1 MLEVLTIQEHP
12 RALVVDD
19 EEVIRLTATTILKK
33 AGFSVAQAG
42 DGSQALSS
50 LEHFRP
56 DLILMDIM
64 MPEMDGFTA
73 CAEIRKRENG
83 KKTPILMMTCLDD
96 VESIDRAYDVGAT
109 DFVVKPI
116 NLDVLRHRARYLMRA
131 SNAVNVV
138 KEYESRY
145 RELFDRVPVG
155 LFRATPDAK
164 LIDVNP
170 AFLKIGGYVDKES
183 CLEIDIREVCVNP
196 EDFSIFMGLLMKQG
210 VVHNFEVQIIRP
222 DGNIRWVDVHGQEVL
237 DDEGKIIYFDGSV
250 QDITER
256 KEAEKVAQERTLLNQ
271 VLLDSLPCVALL
283 LRPHTREI
291 VASNKAARDVG
302 AVPGRK
308 CFSSWGQRKD
318 PCSWCLAPVV
328 WEEGVAHHQIVETS
342 EIVWDAHWIP
352 VGQDLYMHFAFDIT
366 ESKRTEKLL
375 KEKEEQFRQ
384 AQKME
389 AVGRLAGGIA
399 HDFNNFLTAING
411 YSDLL
416 FSRLNEADPLRFE
429 VEEIRKAG
437 KRAASLTRQLLAFSR
452 KQVLQPK
459 VLNLNTII
467 SNVGNLLKRLIGED
481 IELETFLAEELGSV
495 KADPGQVEQILMNLA
510 INSRDAMPGGGKLTL
525 ETSNL
530 EIKEDYIREKAFVR
544 AGLYVCLAVS
554 DTGCGMDDATKSRL
568 FEPFFTTKEVG
579 KGTGLGLATVY
590 GIVKQ
595 SGGYI
600 WCYTEINR
608 GTTFKI
614 YFPRVEEKAEAL
626 PRKPNFTMNALR
638 GTETVLVV
646 EDEEAVR
653 QLVSNILEMKG
664 YNVLQASNGAKAL
677 ELSEH
682 HKGPIHLVVTDIVMP
697 GMTGP
702 EVAKKISEKRSDVKI
717 VFVSGYSDGAI
728 AHQGLLDGDV
738 AYIEKP
744 FGIEILAQKVREV
757 LDS

>member
-1 MLEVLTIQEHP
+1 MEDLTMKEHP

-19 EEVIRLTATTILKK
+19 EEVIRLTATTILEQ
-33 AGFSVAQAG
+33 AGFSVEQAENG
-42 DGSQALSS
+42 FQALSS
-50 LEHFRP
+50 LKHFHP
-56 DLILMDIM
+56 DFILMDIM

-73 CAEIRKRENG
+73 CAEIRRRENG
-83 KKTPILMMTCLDD
+83 RKTPILMMTCLDD

-109 DFVVKPI
+109 DFVAKPI
-116 NLDVLRHRARYLMRA
+116 NWNALRHRVRYLMRA
-131 SNAVNVV
+131 SHAVNVV
-138 KEYESRY
+138 KEYESQY

-155 LFRATPDAK
+155 LFRASPDAK

-170 AFLKIGGYVDKES
+170 ALLKMGGFVEKES
-183 CLEIDIREVCVNP
+183 CLEIDIRNACVNP
-196 EDFSIFMGLLMKQG
+196 EDFSRFMDLLMKQG
-210 VVHNFEVQIIRP
+210 VVNNFEAQMYRS
-222 DGNIRWVDVHGQEVL
+222 DGKIRWADINGQVVL
-237 DDEGKIIYFDGSV
+237 DDEGKIIYFDGSI

-256 KEAEKVAQERTLLNQ
+256 KDAEGAAKEKTVLNQ

-291 VASNKAARDVG
+291 VASNRAAYEIG
-302 AVPGRK
+302 SSPGTR
-308 CFSSWGQRKD
+308 CFSTWGKRKE
-318 PCSWCLAPVV
+318 PCPWCLAPVV
-328 WEEGVAHHQIVETS
+328 WEKGEAQHQIVETP
-342 EIVWDAHWIP
+342 ETVWDAHWIP
-352 VGQDLYMHFAFDIT
+352 VAQDLYMHFAFDIT

-375 KEKEEQFRQ
+375 REKDEQFRQ

-399 HDFNNFLTAING
+399 HDFNNILTAING

-416 FSRLNEADPLRFE
+416 FSRLKEADPFHFE

-452 KQVLQPK
+452 KQVLKPK
-459 VLNLNTII
+459 VLNLNVVI
-467 SNVGNLLKRLIGED
+467 SNVGNLLKRLIGAD
-481 IELETFLAEELGSV
+481 IDLEMFLAEALGSV

-510 INSRDAMPGGGKLTL
+510 INSRDAMPGGGKLTV

-530 EIKEDYIREKAFVR
+530 EIKEDYIRENAFVH
-544 AGLYVCLAVS
+544 AGRYVTLAVS
-554 DTGCGMDDATKSRL
+554 DTGSGMDDATKSRL

-590 GIVKQ
+590 GMVKQ

-608 GTTFKI
+608 GTTFKM
-614 YFPRVEEKAEAL
+614 YFPRVEEKAESIQDKRNFPKIAL
-626 PRKPNFTMNALR
+626 G

-664 YNVLQASNGAKAL
+664 YNVLQAPNGAKAL
-677 ELSEH
+677 ELSEYY
-682 HKGPIHLVVTDIVMP
+682 KDPIHLVVTDIVMP
-697 GMTGP
+697 EMTGP
-702 EVAKKISEKRSDVKI
+702 EVAKQISEYRPDAKI
-717 VFVSGYSDGAI
+717 LFISGYSDGAI
-728 AHQGLLDGDV
+728 AHQGLLDGD
-738 AYIEKP
+738 AAFIEKP
-744 FGIEILAQKVREV
+744 FGIEMLAQKVREV
-757 LDS
+757 LDY

>member
-1 MLEVLTIQEHP
+1 MEDLTTREYP

-19 EEVIRLTATTILKK
+19 EEVIRFTATTVLEQ
-33 AGFSVAQAG
+33 AGFIVEQAG
-42 DGSQALSS
+42 NGLQALSS
-50 LEHFRP
+50 LEYFHP

-73 CAEIRKRENG
+73 CAEIRKQENG
-83 KKTPILMMTCLDD
+83 NKTPILMMTCLDD

-109 DFVVKPI
+109 DFVAKPI
-116 NLDVLRHRARYLMRA
+116 NWDALCHRVRYLMR
-131 SNAVNVV
+131 SSHAVNVV

-155 LFRATPDAK
+155 LFRASPDAK

-170 AFLKIGGYVDKES
+170 ALLKMSGFVEKES
-183 CLEIDIREVCVNP
+183 CLKIDIRKACVNP
-196 EDFSIFMGLLMKQG
+196 EDFSRFMDLLMKQG
-210 VVHNFEVQIIRP
+210 VVNNFEAQMYRS
-222 DGNIRWVDVHGQEVL
+222 DGKIRWTDINGQVVL
-237 DDEGKIIYFDGSV
+237 DDKGKIIYFDGSI

-256 KEAEKVAQERTLLNQ
+256 KEAERAAKEKTLLNQ

-291 VASNKAARDVG
+291 VASNRAGHEIG
-302 AVPGRK
+302 AIPGRK
-308 CFSSWGQRKD
+308 CFSTWVKRKD
-318 PCSWCLAPVV
+318 PCPWCLAPVV
-328 WEEGVAHHQIVETS
+328 WEKDEAQHQIVKTPET
-342 EIVWDAHWIP
+342 VWDAHWIP
-352 VGQDLYMHFAFDIT
+352 VSQDLYMHFAFDIT
-366 ESKRTEKLL
+366 ESKRTEELL
-375 KEKEEQFRQ
+375 REKEEQFRQ

-411 YSDLL
+411 YTDLL
-416 FSRLNEADPLRFE
+416 FSRLNEADPLHFE
-429 VEEIRKAG
+429 VKEIRKAG

-467 SNVGNLLKRLIGED
+467 SNVGNLLKRLIGAD
-481 IELETFLAEELGSV
+481 IELDTFLTEELGSV
-495 KADPGQVEQILMNLA
+495 KADPGQIEQILMNLA

-530 EIKEDYIREKAFVR
+530 EIKEDYIRENALVR
-544 AGLYVCLAVS
+544 AGQYVSLAVS

-614 YFPRVEEKAEAL
+614 YFPRVEEKSEAT
-626 PRKPNFTMNALR
+626 PHKHIFTKNALR

-646 EDEEAVR
+646 EDEDAVR

-677 ELSEH
+677 ELSKH
-682 HKGPIHLVVTDIVMP
+682 HKGPMHLVVTDIVMP

-702 EVAKKISEKRSDVKI
+702 EVAKQISENRPDVK
-717 VFVSGYSDGAI
+717 VLFTSGYSDGAI
-728 AHQGLLDGDV
+728 AHQGLLDGD
-738 AYIEKP
+738 AAFIEKP
-744 FGIEILAQKVREV
+744 FGIELLAQKVREI

>member
-1 MLEVLTIQEHP
+1 MEDLTRQEHP

-19 EEVIRLTATTILKK
+19 EEVIRLTATTILEQ
-33 AGFSVAQAG
+33 AGFSVEQAG
-42 DGSQALSS
+42 NGLQALSS
-50 LEHFRP
+50 LEHFHP

-64 MPEMDGFTA
+64 MPEMDGFAA
-73 CAEIRKRENG
+73 CAEIRKRQDG
-83 KKTPILMMTCLDD
+83 KKTPILMMTSLDD
-96 VESIDRAYDVGAT
+96 GESIDRAFDVGAT
-109 DFVVKPI
+109 DFVAKPI
-116 NLDVLRHRARYLMRA
+116 NWDALRHRIRYLMRA
-131 SNAVNVV
+131 SHAVNVV

-155 LFRATPDAK
+155 LFRASPDAK
-164 LIDVNP
+164 LIDVND
-170 AFLKIGGYVDKES
+170 ALLKMGGFVDKES
-183 CLEIDIREVCVNP
+183 CLEVDIRKACVNP
-196 EDFSIFMGLLMKQG
+196 EDFSRFMDLLMKQG
-210 VVHNFEVQIIRP
+210 VVNNFEAQMYRS
-222 DGNIRWVDVHGQEVL
+222 DGKIRWADINGQVVL
-237 DDEGKIIYFDGSV
+237 DDKGKIIYFDGSI
-250 QDITER
+250 QDINER
-256 KEAEKVAQERTLLNQ
+256 KEAERAAKEKTVLNQ

-291 VASNKAARDVG
+291 VASNRAGHEIG
-302 AVPGRK
+302 AIPGTK
-308 CFSSWGQRKD
+308 CFSTWGKRKD
-318 PCSWCLAPVV
+318 PCPWCLAPVV
-328 WEEGVAHHQIVETS
+328 WEKDEAQHKLVETP
-342 EIVWDAHWIP
+342 ETVWDAHWIP
-352 VGQDLYMHFAFDIT
+352 VSQDLYMHFAFDIT
-366 ESKRTEKLL
+366 ENKQTEKLL
-375 KEKEEQFRQ
+375 REKEEQLLQ

-416 FSRLNEADPLRFE
+416 FSRLNEADPLHFE

-452 KQVLQPK
+452 KQVLLPK

-467 SNVGNLLKRLIGED
+467 NNMVNLLKRLIRED
-481 IELETFLAEELGSV
+481 IELETYLAEDLGSV
-495 KADPGQVEQILMNLA
+495 KADPGQIEQILMNLA

-530 EIKEDYIREKAFVR
+530 EIKEDYTREKALVR
-544 AGLYVCLAVS
+544 AGKYVTLAVS
-554 DTGCGMDDATKSRL
+554 DTGCGMDDSAKSRI

-595 SGGYI
+595 SCGYI
-600 WCYTEINR
+600 WCYTEVNR
-608 GTTFKI
+608 GTIFKI
-614 YFPRVEEKAEAL
+614 DFPRVEEKAEAIPHKRML
-626 PRKPNFTMNALR
+626 TKNELR

-653 QLVSNILEMKG
+653 QLVCNILEMNG
-664 YNVLQASNGAKAL
+664 YDVLQASNGAKAL
-677 ELSEH
+677 ELGEY

-702 EVAKKISEKRSDVKI
+702 VVAKQILENRPDVKVLFI
-717 VFVSGYSDGAI
+717 SGYSDGAI
-728 AHQGLLDGDV
+728 AHQGLLDGDA

-744 FGIEILAQKVREV
+744 FGIEILVQKVREI

>member
-1 MLEVLTIQEHP
+1 MEGTTTWKHP
-12 RALVVDD
+12 RVLVVDD
-19 EEVIRLTATTILKK
+19 EEVIRLVATKTLEQ
-33 AGFSVAQAG
+33 AGFSVEQAG
-42 DGSQALSS
+42 NGLQALSS
-50 LEHFRP
+50 FEHFHP
-56 DLILMDIM
+56 DLILMDIL

-83 KKTPILMMTCLDD
+83 NQTPILVMTSLDD
-96 VESIDRAYDVGAT
+96 VGSIDRAYDVGAT

-116 NLDVLRHRARYLMRA
+116 NWNTLRHQVRYLMRA
-131 SNAVNVV
+131 SQAVNVV

-145 RELFDRVPVG
+145 RDLFNKVPVG
-155 LFRATPDAK
+155 LFRASPDAK

-170 AFLKIGGYVDKES
+170 ALLKIGGFVEKES
-183 CLEIDIREVCVNP
+183 CLDIDIRKACVNP
-196 EDFSIFMGLLMKQG
+196 EDFSMFMGLLMKQG
-210 VVHNFEVQIIRP
+210 VVNHFEAQMYRS
-222 DGNIRWVDVHGQEVL
+222 DGKIRWADINGQVVL
-237 DDEGKIIYFDGSV
+237 DDEGKIIYFDGSI

-256 KEAEKVAQERTLLNQ
+256 KEAEKTAQERTLLNQ

-283 LRPHTREI
+283 LRPQTREI
-291 VASNKAARDVG
+291 VASNRAGREIG
-302 AVPGRK
+302 AIPGKK
-308 CFSSWGQRKD
+308 CFSTWGRRQD
-318 PCSWCLAPVV
+318 SCPWCLAPNV
-328 WEEGVAHHQIVETS
+328 WEKGVAQHQIVETP
-342 EIVWDAHWIP
+342 ETVWDAHWIP
-352 VGQDLYMHFAFDIT
+352 VTQDLYMHFAFDIT

-375 KEKEEQFRQ
+375 REKEEQFLQ

-399 HDFNNFLTAING
+399 HDFNNLLTAING

-416 FSRLNEADPLRFE
+416 FSRLNEADPLHFE

-459 VLNLNTII
+459 IINLNTII
-467 SNVGNLLKRLIGED
+467 TNVGNLLKRLIGAD
-481 IELETFLAEELGSV
+481 VELENFLATELGSV
-495 KADPGQVEQILMNLA
+495 KADPGQIEQILMNLA
-510 INSRDAMPGGGKLTL
+510 INSRDAMPDGGKLTL

-530 EIKEDYIREKAFVR
+530 EIKEDYIREKAFVS
-544 AGLYVCLAVS
+544 AGQYVTLAVS
-554 DTGCGMDDATKSRL
+554 DTGCGMDDDTKSRL

-595 SGGYI
+595 SGGFI
-600 WCYTEINR
+600 WCYTEIKR

-614 YFPRVEEKAEAL
+614 YFPRVEEKAEVI
-626 PRKPNFTMNALR
+626 PPKRIFTKNVLR

-653 QLVSNILEMKG
+653 QLVCNILEMSG
-664 YNVLQASNGAKAL
+664 YIVLQASNGVKAV
-677 ELSEH
+677 ELSEY
-682 HKGPIHLVVTDIVMP
+682 HKGPVHLLVTDIVMP

-702 EVAKKISEKRSDVKI
+702 EVAKHICENRPDIKVLFI
-717 VFVSGYSDGAI
+717 SGYSDGAI
-728 AHQGLLDGDV
+728 AHQGLLNGES

-744 FGIEILAQKVREV
+744 FGIEILAQKVREI

>member
-1 MLEVLTIQEHP
+1 MEHLTIQEHP

-19 EEVIRLTATTILKK
+19 EEVIRLNATTILE
-33 AGFSVAQAG
+33 QAG
-42 DGSQALSS
+42 YFVEQAGNGLQALSS
-50 LEHFRP
+50 FEHFHP
-56 DLILMDIM
+56 DFILMDIM

-73 CAEIRKRENG
+73 CAEIRRREHG
-83 KKTPILMMTCLDD
+83 KKTPILMMTGLND
-96 VESIDRAYDVGAT
+96 VTSINRAYDVGAT
-109 DFVVKPI
+109 DFIVKPI
-116 NLDVLRHRARYLMRA
+116 NWNVLRHRVRYLIRA
-131 SNAVNVV
+131 SHAVSLVR
-138 KEYESRY
+138 EYESRY
-145 RELFDRVPVG
+145 RELFDRIPVG
-155 LFRATPDAK
+155 LFRASPDAK
-164 LIDVNP
+164 LIEVNP
-170 AFLKIGGYVDKES
+170 ALVKMSGFVEKES
-183 CLEIDIREVCVNP
+183 CLKVDIRKICVNP
-196 EDFSIFMGLLMKQG
+196 EDFSWFMDLLMKQG
-210 VVHNFEVQIIRP
+210 IVNHFEAQIYRS
-222 DGNIRWVDVHGQEVL
+222 DGKIRWADINSQVVL
-237 DDEGKIIYFDGSV
+237 DDGGKIIYFDGSI

-256 KEAEKVAQERTLLNQ
+256 KEAERAEQERSHLNQ

-291 VASNKAARDVG
+291 VASNRAGHEIG
-302 AVPGRK
+302 AIPGTK
-308 CFSSWGQRKD
+308 CFSTWGNRKD
-318 PCSWCLAPVV
+318 PCPWCLAPVV
-328 WEEGVAHHQIVETS
+328 WEKDEAQHQIVKTPDT
-342 EIVWDAHWIP
+342 VWDAHWIP
-352 VGQDLYMHFAFDIT
+352 VSQDLYMHFAFDIT
-366 ESKRTEKLL
+366 ESKRTEELL
-375 KEKEEQFRQ
+375 REKEEQFLQ

-416 FSRLNEADPLRFE
+416 FSRLNEADPLHFE

-437 KRAASLTRQLLAFSR
+437 KRAASLTRQLMAFSR

-467 SNVGNLLKRLIGED
+467 SNVGNLLKRLIGAD
-481 IELETFLAEELGSV
+481 IELDTFLMEELGSV

-530 EIKEDYIREKAFVR
+530 EINEDYIREKAIVH
-544 AGLYVCLAVS
+544 AGQYVTLAVS
-554 DTGCGMDDATKSRL
+554 DTGCGMDDATRSRL
-568 FEPFFTTKEVG
+568 FEPFFTTKEIG

-614 YFPRVEEKAEAL
+614 YFPRVEEKAEAT
-626 PRKPNFTMNALR
+626 PHKRNFPKNALR

-646 EDEEAVR
+646 EDEDAVR
-653 QLVSNILEMKG
+653 QLIFNILEMKG
-664 YNVLQASNGAKAL
+664 YNVLQACNGAKAL

-682 HKGPIHLVVTDIVMP
+682 YKGPIHLVVTDIVMP

-702 EVAKKISEKRSDVKI
+702 EVAKRISEKRTDVKI
-717 VFVSGYSDGAI
+717 LFISGYSDGAI
-728 AHQGLLDGDV
+728 AHQGLLDGD
-738 AYIEKP
+738 ATYIEKP
-744 FGIEILAQKVREV
+744 FGIEILAQKVRDI